1 LSSSSKFIEGE
12 RIILENFSIPL
23 LYELEIKRS
32 RTHRW
37 MKIVESKKIEDIALM
52 EEKVSEMGKELSD
65 LRGTESMKKDKL

>member
-1 LSSSSKFIEGE
+1 
-12 RIILENFSIPL
+12 
-23 LYELEIKRS
+23 
-32 RTHRW
+32 